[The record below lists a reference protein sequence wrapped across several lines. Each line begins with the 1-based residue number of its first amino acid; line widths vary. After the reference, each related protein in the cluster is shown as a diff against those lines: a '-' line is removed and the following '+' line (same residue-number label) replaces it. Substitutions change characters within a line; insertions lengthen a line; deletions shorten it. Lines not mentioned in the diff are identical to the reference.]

1 MQPMTSLTDDLIAL
15 AARSIEHGLGNA
27 EAGSFDVAG
36 IPEELLETRATFVT
50 LSTLQ
55 SGLRGC
61 RGLLEAR
68 YPLSVDVWHN
78 AYASAFDDP
87 RFPPVNA
94 GEFTQLDIEISVLGD
109 LAPLVV
115 VSEQELRRRLVPR
128 RDGVVLSW
136 RGRRATFLPKV
147 WEDVPD
153 VGEFLAHLKLKAGL
167 PWDFWASDIQIQIY
181 TTQIISGRVGSYRTQ
196 ASVGSRP
203 GRAEVDRPAVR

>member
-1 MQPMTSLTDDLIAL
+1 MQPMTSHTDDLIAL
-15 AARSIEHGLGNA
+15 AARSIEHGLVDA
-27 EAGSFDVAG
+27 EAGSLDVAG
-36 IPEELLETRATFVT
+36 MPDELLETRATFVT
-50 LSTLQ
+50 LSTPQ

-68 YPLSVDVWHN
+68 YPLAIDVWHN

-87 RFPPVNA
+87 RFPPVSA
-94 GEFTQLDIEISVLGD
+94 HEFVQLDIEISVLGD

-115 VSEQELRRRLVPR
+115 ASEQELRRRLVPQ

-153 VGEFLAHLKLKAGL
+153 VGEFLAHLKIKAGL
-167 PWDFWASDIQIQIY
+167 TWDFWASDIQIQIY
-181 TTQIISGRVGSYRTQ
+181 ATQIISGCVASYRSQ
-196 ASVGSRP
+196 AS
-203 GRAEVDRPAVR
+203 A